1 MRRIY
6 LIGII
11 ICFASCASVHVKY
24 DYDTKADF
32 SSYRTYNYFR
42 NMDTGMSDLD
52 TGRLV
57 FAMDSL
63 LQQKGIR
70 QSEEPEFLINIQ
82 SQTFLKPSNSSVG
95 VGVGGTGGN
104 VGGGVSIGVPVGGD
118 TMERELVFDFVD
130 SQKNQL
136 YWQALCRTSAIDN
149 ASPETRRKK
158 IIDLVAKVLEKYPP
172 ELSGNE

>member
-63 LQQKGIR
+63 L
-70 QSEEPEFLINIQ
+70 
-82 SQTFLKPSNSSVG
+82 
-95 VGVGGTGGN
+95 
-104 VGGGVSIGVPVGGD
+104 
-118 TMERELVFDFVD
+118 
-130 SQKNQL
+130 
-136 YWQALCRTSAIDN
+136 
-149 ASPETRRKK
+149 
-158 IIDLVAKVLEKYPP
+158 
-172 ELSGNE
+172 